1 MGDNRVKKYMMQ
13 QNIYACKFGIFQ
25 DLPVMKSQK
34 SFYNDDFNIA
44 PPYEYGNVLVNTKH
58 SIDVA
63 NEYAQKV
70 VDVAIANAHARA
82 ETPTNDT
89 GKCLW
94 CSNSVKD
101 TRRWCS
107 VECRNEHERHDK

>member
-1 MGDNRVKKYMMQ
+1 MELSKLIYKPVTNTGTSGD
-13 QNIYACKFGIFQ
+13 FS
-25 DLPVMKSQK
+25 L
-34 SFYNDDFNIA
+34 DDD
-44 PPYEYGNVLVNTKH
+44 
-58 SIDVA
+58 IDVA